1 MNAVKEA
8 SASSK
13 PMTKSDLGI
22 DCGHGN
28 VFAIPEK
35 VPPLLEKAAVDLGLD
50 VKDMNVVDRVCE
62 DLVKSGR
69 QDLLLAVL
77 VYARFKLHLTMAQL
91 IAWRRELRGPQ
102 AREFTEILKGVN
114 RLSGH
119 R

>member
-8 SASSK
+8 PAGSK

-22 DCGHGN
+22 DYGHGN

-35 VPPLLEKAAVDLGLD
+35 VPPLLEKAAADLGLD
-50 VKDMNVVDRVCE
+50 VKDMDVVGGVCR
-62 DLVKSGR
+62 DLVQSGR

-77 VYARFKLHLTMAQL
+77 VYARFKLHIGMAQL
-91 IAWRRELRGPQ
+91 IEWRRELRGPQ
-102 AREFTEILKGVN
+102 TREFTDILKGVN